1 MIGISSAMEGYFL
14 THANKLERALFLAG
28 GLLLIDPGAMTDII
42 GIVILVIVFM
52 YQMKKAKAQ

>member
-1 MIGISSAMEGYFL
+1 MEGYFL
-14 THANKLERALFLAG
+14 THANKLERALFLAC